1 MGWFGRKRPSDEE
14 DIRVSRAD
22 ARIDDATAL
31 TSLLSGLPEADGLRG
46 QLSSRFFA
54 RAWDKAT
61 NRDYW
66 VSSDGTRATCFTLTG
81 LNLKQAAAVR
91 VRWDGLAGQ
100 IPLTERV
107 LGELVSAETRTTV
120 QVIAYVRS
128 EAADQLDPAAYL
140 RSA

>member
-1 MGWFGRKRPSDEE
+1 MGWFGRKRPSEEE
-14 DIRVSRAD
+14 DIRVARAD
-22 ARIDDATAL
+22 ARVADKAAL
-31 TSLLSGLPEADGLRG
+31 TILLEALPEAGELG
-46 QLSSRFFA
+46 AQLSNRFFA

-66 VSSDGTRATCFTLTG
+66 VVSDGTRATCFTLTG

-91 VRWDGLAGQ
+91 VRWDALTGQLA
-100 IPLTERV
+100 LTERV

-120 QVIAYVRS
+120 QVVSYVRS
-128 EAADQLDPAAYL
+128 EQADVVESAGML

>member
-1 MGWFGRKRPSDEE
+1 MGWFGRKRPSEEE
-14 DIRVSRAD
+14 DIRVARAD
-22 ARIDDATAL
+22 ARVADKAAL
-31 TSLLSGLPEADGLRG
+31 TILLEALPEAGELG
-46 QLSSRFFA
+46 AQLSNRFFA

-66 VSSDGTRATCFTLTG
+66 VVSDGTRATCFTLTG

-91 VRWDGLAGQ
+91 VRWDALTGQLA
-100 IPLTERV
+100 LTERV

-120 QVIAYVRS
+120 QVVSYVRS
-128 EAADQLDPAAYL
+128 EQADAVESAGML

>member
-22 ARIDDATAL
+22 ARVDDKAAL
-31 TSLLSGLPEADGLRG
+31 TTLLEALPEAGELAAH
-46 QLSSRFFA
+46 LVNRFFA

-66 VSSDGTRATCFTLTG
+66 VSSDGTRATCYTICG

-91 VRWDGLAGQ
+91 VRWDAIASQL
-100 IPLTERV
+100 PLTERV
-107 LGELVSAETRTTV
+107 VAELVSAETGATV
-120 QVIAYVRS
+120 QVISFVRS
-128 EAADQLDPAAYL
+128 EQTVLLEPPGLL

>member
-22 ARIDDATAL
+22 ARVDDEAAL
-31 TSLLSGLPEADGLRG
+31 TSLLSALPEADGLRG
-46 QLSSRFFA
+46 QLVNRFFA

-66 VSSDGTRATCFTLTG
+66 ISSDGTRATCYTLSG

-91 VRWDGLAGQ
+91 VRWDAIAGQ
-100 IPLTERV
+100 FALTERL
-107 LGELVSAETRTTV
+107 LGELVSAETRSLV
-120 QVIAYVRS
+120 QVISYVRV
-128 EAADQLDPAAYL
+128 EQTEQLDPAAYL

>member
-1 MGWFGRKRPSDEE
+1 MGWFGRKRPSEEE
-14 DIRVSRAD
+14 DIRVARAD
-22 ARIDDATAL
+22 ARVADKAAL
-31 TSLLSGLPEADGLRG
+31 TILLEALPEAGELG
-46 QLSSRFFA
+46 AQLSNRFFA

-66 VSSDGTRATCFTLTG
+66 VVSDGTRATCFTLTG

-91 VRWDGLAGQ
+91 VRWDALTGQLA
-100 IPLTERV
+100 LTERV

-120 QVIAYVRS
+120 QVVSYVRS
-128 EAADQLDPAAYL
+128 EQADAVESTGML